1 MAVTYSKFTVV
12 YQDIVYDAE
21 GNGLH
26 YLSTHKRIPTWLVQQ
41 IKTELAQQAM
51 VTSAYTDLFQ
61 GLDIDGMIAEL
72 LTATK
77 DMEIE
82 A

>member
-1 MAVTYSKFTVV
+1 MTVTYSKFNGV

-41 IKTELAQQAM
+41 IKTELAQQAKHTTEQY
-51 VTSAYTDLFQ
+51 VEQVYN
-61 GLDIDGMIAEL
+61 EL
-72 LTATK
+72 QVQNN
-77 DMEIE
+77 
-82 A
+82 